1 MPSEDAPAVGRRN
14 SRVGLVL
21 FFIYCL
27 FYAGFMALTAF
38 KFQTLATPVAGV
50 NWAIV
55 YGMGLIIAAF
65 VLAIVYMLL
74 CDNDEAAGSEGNA

>member
-14 SRVGLVL
+14 SRIGLFL

-27 FYAGFMALTAF
+27 LYAGFMALTAF
-38 KFQTLATPVAGV
+38 KFEALATPVGGV
-50 NWAIV
+50 NLAIF

-65 VLAIVYMLL
+65 VLAMIYMVL
-74 CDNDEAAGSEGNA
+74 CDNDEDAAAEDKA